1 MRRCCGAR
9 NSRGRFSGLR
19 SKSTRDSDRACWSR
33 PTICLGHELT
43 LRGIP
48 FARQV
53 PLSLTYKGLR
63 LHCAYRLDYVIDQEV
78 VIELK
83 SVDVLLPIHEIQ
95 LATYLRIGGFRIGL
109 LINFNAQR
117 LKDGIVRGSL

>member
-1 MRRCCGAR
+1 MLRRQELTGAILGAAFEVH
-9 NSRGRFSGLR
+9 SRLGPGLLE
-19 SKSTRDSDRACWSR
+19 SAYDL
-33 PTICLGHELT
+33 CLGHELT

-53 PLSLTYKGLR
+53 PVSLTYKGLR
-63 LHCAYRLDYVIDQEV
+63 LHCAYRIDYVIDQEV
-78 VIELK
+78 VVELK

-117 LKDGIVRGSL
+117 LKDGIVRRVL